1 MSSDPFYV
9 KDSLS
14 SQFDQE
20 DKIRQQK
27 RLEFMEQQ
35 RKDYLE
41 YLKMKDN
48 KRTGTPFKIT
58 EDNDYHPPIKNLD
71 KQDANLCT
79 NIAKDN
85 QYTRAGYQLNNWKI
99 PDKYFDENY
108 IRGKNRSG
116 YNIINHQIYENKNLE
131 NKNRMNPSLRDELE
145 QYEKNVQNQFQNLSL
160 NNNRPPPQQQKPD
173 YYQMNNNN
181 NINNINERN
190 NFAIYEQQSQ
200 YPALN
205 ERIPNNEI
213 YENLNREKQQQQKY
227 QASQIN
233 QINNQ
238 KPYQKEEELQVQ
250 EETNPQKKQIEIEQ
264 DIEYRNYL
272 EYIKQK
278 ELMEKEKEY
287 EEYLRQKELQYI
299 QQEKE
304 KEKEKFAYN
313 PNPQKL
319 PNFHNFINTA
329 EEYRNK
335 ENSYI
340 DKYAENMEKQRR
352 ELEFK
357 KQQEQRV
364 LTKENME
371 LYAQQQKNNNYKNDM
386 SQLPFDRFQEEKE
399 EYYSNKKKNVSTYS
413 NLTSMTTTNPSL
425 KNDPNVKPYID
436 PEKAYENMIRE
447 EKMKK
452 YRAELDEQI
461 KNRPQEA
468 YNRINNDRRIEVPPD
483 PCKYIS

>member
-58 EDNDYHPPIKNLD
+58 EDNDYHPPLKNLD

-99 PDKYFDENY
+99 PDKYEKNFDENY

-160 NNNRPPPQQQKPD
+160 NNKRPPPQQQKPD
-173 YYQMNNNN
+173 YYQMDNN
-181 NINNINERN
+181 NNINERN
-190 NFAIYEQQSQ
+190 NFATNEKQSQ
-200 YPALN
+200 YPVLN

-213 YENLNREKQQQQKY
+213 YDNLAREKQEQQQY
-227 QASQIN
+227 QLSQIN

-238 KPYQKEEELQVQ
+238 KPYQKEEELNIPK
-250 EETNPQKKQIEIEQ
+250 EKNPQKNPIEIDQ

-287 EEYLRQKELQYI
+287 EEYLRQKELQYL
-299 QQEKE
+299 QEE

-319 PNFHNFINTA
+319 PNFHNIINTA

-452 YRAELDEQI
+452 YRSELDEQI